1 MRTVFACLILIMG
14 TIPASSQCNT
24 FYQFEEG
31 SAWEMDNY
39 NAKGK
44 LSGKTKQTIK
54 SLTGNST
61 SFKASVNSVVFDA
74 KGKEVMNTELDF
86 DCEDGTVHVDMRNF
100 VNEDQMKAFQSYE
113 LEFEGEN
120 LEVPGSLSVGQSLD
134 NGQMTLTASNSPIPM
149 AMEVTVTNRKVVAKE
164 SVTTP
169 AGTFECY
176 KITSDLSITTKMA
189 IKMTLDF
196 STAEWLAPKVA
207 VVKSESYRK
216 GKLQGYS
223 VLTNTTK

>member
-1 MRTVFACLILIMG
+1 MG

-24 FYQFEEG
+24 FYQFNEG
-31 SAWEMDNY
+31 SSWEMDNF
-39 NAKGK
+39 NSKGK

-54 SLTGNST
+54 SLTGNAN
-61 SFKASVNSVVFDA
+61 SFKATVNSVMFDA
-74 KGKEVMNTELDF
+74 KGKEVMNTDLDF
-86 DCEDGTVHVDMRNF
+86 DCEDGTVRVDMRNF

-113 LEFEGEN
+113 LEFQGEN
-120 LEVPGSLSVGQSLD
+120 LEIPNNLSVGQMLN
-134 NGQMTLTASNSPIPM
+134 NGKMTLTASNSPIPM
-149 AMEVTVTNRKVVAKE
+149 AMEIAITNRKVVAQE

-176 KITSDLSITTKMA
+176 KITSDLSVTSKMA

-196 STAEWLAPKVA
+196 STVEWLAPKVA

-223 VLTNTTK
+223 VLTSTTK

>member
-1 MRTVFACLILIMG
+1 MRTVFAFLILLIS

-31 SAWEMDNY
+31 SAWEMDNF

-54 SLTGNST
+54 SLTGNAN
-61 SFKASVNSVVFDA
+61 SFEATVNSIMIDA
-74 KGKEVMNTELDF
+74 KGKEVMNADLKF
-86 DCEDGTVHVDMRNF
+86 DCENGTVHVDMRNL

-113 LEFEGEN
+113 MELEGEN
-120 LEVPGSLSVGQSLD
+120 LEVPSSLSVGQSLD
-134 NGQMTLTASNSPIPM
+134 DGQMTLTASNSPIPM

-169 AGTFECY
+169 AGTFDCY
-176 KITSDLSITTKMA
+176 KITSDLSVTTRMA
-189 IKMTLDF
+189 IKMNLEF
-196 STAEWLAPKVA
+196 STIEWLAPKVA

-223 VLTNTTK
+223 VLTSTTK